1 MSGPTSGKRLAG
13 QLRYAHFKDWGSP
26 VSYYYV
32 EKITNDVWTIYRPL
46 CHPDEED
53 APAEHQVQVG
63 ESQEVGV
70 FERVNVST
78 GKESD
83 LERKPQPGVMGPDP
97 ILFHHLEQGLESP
110 YTKQNLLAACPAGL
124 RAGVTTIA
132 MTPNGGHGTVAGDGP
147 QGSQRDSAA
156 SASDGGDSSI
166 EHTKGDPQLARLIT
180 LMELSL
186 KQQQSAMGVPQPTM
200 AQRPARDSGTFGSS
214 TDGAGHAEAEAAR
227 WASRRLEVPGLV
239 KLPPANANPHDHEE
253 EQPTAASFDVLNNAV
268 AALTHVV
275 TKQQQQQQNTANLP
289 SKLFKLE
296 GAQGQVALDE
306 LAEMFAEQPRMA
318 VDEFEAELR
327 RQAGLPQ
334 KAALSN
340 DTILNT
346 WRNTAPLKDY
356 NLACTVAEVIMDA
369 YLAGRHGAHDQCLGR
384 LALLLGALEQYG
396 RDGHFKRAQYITG
409 LPKPPTQLYKA
420 VPPEEK
426 AARKHEIG
434 SLALLVGA
442 RRKTTA
448 TAAYKESRPGRD

>member
-1 MSGPTSGKRLAG
+1 MAAMVFHKSTSRRAPMSMRVLVPSVGAPADAVPQDL
-13 QLRYAHFKDWGSP
+13 
-26 VSYYYV
+26 
-32 EKITNDVWTIYRPL
+32 
-46 CHPDEED
+46 DEE
-53 APAEHQVQVG
+53 
-63 ESQEVGV
+63 
-70 FERVNVST
+70 R
-78 GKESD
+78 
-83 LERKPQPGVMGPDP
+83 GPN
-97 ILFHHLEQGLESP
+97 
-110 YTKQNLLAACPAGL
+110 TK
-124 RAGVTTIA
+124 
-132 MTPNGGHGTVAGDGP
+132 
-147 QGSQRDSAA
+147 
-156 SASDGGDSSI
+156 
-166 EHTKGDPQLARLIT
+166 
-180 LMELSL
+180 
-186 KQQQSAMGVPQPTM
+186 
-200 AQRPARDSGTFGSS
+200 
-214 TDGAGHAEAEAAR
+214 
-227 WASRRLEVPGLV
+227 
-239 KLPPANANPHDHEE
+239 
-253 EQPTAASFDVLNNAV
+253 FDVLTDAV
-268 AALTHVV
+268 AALTHVM
-275 TKQQQQQQNTANLP
+275 TKQQLQQQNTTNMP

-306 LAEMFAEQPRMA
+306 LAELFAEQPTIA

-334 KAALSN
+334 KATLSN

-426 AARKHEIG
+426 AAGKHEIG